1 MARPSHRI
9 LVIALDSLILFL
21 LLVALVVADSGG
33 GALRIAGVRIS
44 LQNAW
49 RPLLWALGV
58 GLVRVALV
66 GRTGPFGRTVT
77 ALART
82 WGLQEASDGTRGV
95 RPGVREVVLVTLGL
109 TIATVV
115 VFHQQFVDLYQVPDY
130 GDPLFSMWR
139 LAWVA
144 HQVRRDPRHLFD
156 ANIFHPLQGTLT
168 YSDSMLLPA
177 FAAAPLI
184 WLGVP
189 LAIVYSLL
197 FFGALVVSGVAMYLL
212 ARGLG
217 VPASGSWIAALL
229 FALCQYR
236 IEHYSHLEL
245 QMAQW
250 MPLAL
255 LAAHRVLTDGRAR
268 YVILLALA
276 IAAQWY
282 SSMYYGLFLT
292 AFAGVFVAVLAA
304 AGRCGW
310 RRFAAAV
317 TGIVLGVVM
326 VLPLARVYQ
335 STESARGSR
344 SEEVVTLYSAQPL
357 DWLQPNTRSRW
368 YRDVHVVKRE
378 GERELFPNVTPVVL
392 AIAGVLPPLTA
403 TRLAILAGG
412 LFAFDG
418 SLGFNGH
425 WYPVAYEYLSPL
437 KSMRVPA
444 RLAILV
450 HLVLA
455 LLAAFGTTRI
465 VSLARSATARTAATA
480 FISLVFVVEALP
492 DLKLVPL
499 WKRPPSLYA
508 SLGADSHAVL
518 FEYPVHPHAHYFGEN
533 LPYMYFSTW
542 HWTRMVNGYSGFA
555 PQSYHDLAV
564 ASGGFPEGD
573 SVAYLQRAGVT
584 HVGLHCALWYDNAC
598 DVTMKRIDADPRLR
612 LVVST
617 TWQGKPSR
625 LYELAR

>member
-1 MARPSHRI
+1 MARPSRT
-9 LVIALDSLILFL
+9 LVIALDALLLFL
-21 LLVALVVADSGG
+21 LLVALVVADTGG
-33 GALRIAGVRIS
+33 GVFRLAGLRIS
-44 LQNAW
+44 LQSAW
-49 RPLLWALGV
+49 RPLLWAVGV
-58 GLVRVALV
+58 GVVRLAVV
-66 GRTGPFGRTVT
+66 GRTGPFGRT
-77 ALART
+77 AAAWAET
-82 WGLQEASDGTRGV
+82 WGFQGRLDTARDVRASLL
-95 RPGVREVVLVTLGL
+95 EIALVAAGL
-109 TIATVV
+109 AAATAF
-115 VFHQQFVDLYQVPDY
+115 VFHQQFADLYRVPDY

-144 HQVRRDPRHLFD
+144 HQIRRDPQHLFD
-156 ANIFHPLQGTLT
+156 ANIFHPLPATLT

-177 FAAAPLI
+177 FVAAPLI
-184 WLGVP
+184 WAGIP
-189 LAIVYSLL
+189 LAIVYAVL
-197 FFGALVVSGVAMYLL
+197 FFGALIVSGVATYLL

-217 VPASGSWIAALL
+217 VSASGSWIAALL

-255 LAAHRVLTDGRAR
+255 LAAHRLLSAGRVRDA
-268 YVILLALA
+268 VFLALS

-292 AFAGVFVAVLAA
+292 AFAGVFVVVLAA
-304 AGRCGW
+304 AGRSGW
-310 RRFAAAV
+310 RR
-317 TGIVLGVVM
+317 LGVAMAAILLGVAL
-326 VLPLARVYQ
+326 VLPLARVYK

-368 YRDVHVVKRE
+368 YKDVHVVKRE
-378 GERELFPNVTPVVL
+378 GERELFPNITPLVL
-392 AIAGVLPPLTA
+392 AGAGLVPPLTA
-403 TRLAILAGG
+403 ARLAILAGG

-425 WYPVAYEYLSPL
+425 WYPLAYEHLSPL

-450 HLVLA
+450 HLSLA
-455 LLAAFGTTRI
+455 LLAAWGVGRL
-465 VSLARSATARTAATA
+465 VGLARSPSARAAVVSI
-480 FISLVFVVEALP
+480 ISLVFVIEALP

-499 WKRPPSLYA
+499 WKQPPSLYA
-508 SLGADSHAVL
+508 SLGPDSDAVL
-518 FEYPVHPHAHYFGEN
+518 FEYPVHPHSHYFGEN

-555 PQSYHDLAV
+555 PSSYHDLAV

-598 DVTMKRIDADPRLR
+598 EITMRRIDADSRLR

-617 TWQGKPSR
+617 TWEGKPSR
-625 LYELAR
+625 LYELRR